1 MQAHTGVA
9 QGDATPIGA
18 LIESWLRDAPLPD
31 RSDQVEAV
39 YAIGHAYYAREDF
52 QRAADVFRL
61 MVLTRPQEARGWT
74 ALAAC
79 HDAVDDEEQ
88 AEALYEAALLAP
100 LGEVDR
106 DRARVFLARLLASQ
120 GRLAEA
126 RGHLEAVEG
135 IEHVDVLDAEIAS
148 LRRAVGGRR

>member
-1 MQAHTGVA
+1 MNAHTNVA
-9 QGDATPIGA
+9 QSDPTALGA

-31 RSDQVEAV
+31 RDEQIEAV

-79 HDAVDDEEQ
+79 HDAVDEEEQ

-100 LGEVDR
+100 IGDVDR

-120 GRLAEA
+120 GRISEA
-126 RGHLEAVEG
+126 REHLDAVEG
-135 IEHVDVLDAEIAS
+135 IDHVDVLEAEIAT
-148 LRRAVGGRR
+148 LRRSLGGRR